1 MANRKL
7 GKPTDQRVAM
17 LRNLTTALIWNGKIV
32 TTETRAKEVRSIAE
46 KIITLAVK
54 EYKNTDMVEKEV
66 YNEKGQVS
74 KEEKPQDRPSKLHAR
89 RQIMSYL
96 YDIPEPKKE
105 KETKKEYRER
115 TKGTNHAVVEKLFR
129 ELAPKYDG
137 RIQEGKKGGYTRMY
151 KLGVRRGDAAPMVVL
166 ELVLVLELV

>member
-7 GKPTDQRVAM
+7 GQPTDQRVAM

-54 EYKNTDMVEKEV
+54 EYKNFDMVEKEV

-96 YDIPEPKKE
+96 YDVPELKKE
-105 KETKKEYRER
+105 DESKSEYRKR
-115 TKGTNHAVVEKLFR
+115 TKGNNHPVVEKLVR

-166 ELVLVLELV
+166 ELV